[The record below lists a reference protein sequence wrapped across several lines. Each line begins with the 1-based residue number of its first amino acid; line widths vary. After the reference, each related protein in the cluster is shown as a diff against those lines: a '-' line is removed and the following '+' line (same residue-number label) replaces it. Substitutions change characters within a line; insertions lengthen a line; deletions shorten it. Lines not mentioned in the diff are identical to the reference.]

1 MDLPLIF
8 ILILCFGGMILLLLI
23 PFQIIISG
31 SLTPDNW
38 YIMVS
43 FWPLKIMLVPD
54 MRLNLFICD
63 RLVRSF
69 NIPAISGNLD
79 KKHEKGTIGTINFQS
94 LLKLPISIH
103 SVSLKGNIGCR
114 DSADTGRMFGW
125 ISALSGMLSWTRFH
139 INLIPDFTGSSFS
152 VLIKVKIRI
161 RSVFHII
168 LYLARMNKRS
178 FVTNQKSSD

>member
-1 MDLPLIF
+1 MDLPLVF
-8 ILILCFGGMILLLLI
+8 FLLLCFGGMILLLLI

-31 SLTPDNW
+31 SFTPDNW
-38 YIMVS
+38 YILVS

-54 MRLNLFICD
+54 MRINLFICD

-69 NIPAISGNLD
+69 NIPAISGNLN
-79 KKHEKGTIGTINFQS
+79 KKHEKGKINFQS

-152 VLIKVKIRI
+152 VLITVKIRI

-168 LYLARMNKRS
+168 LYLARMNKNPII
-178 FVTNQKSSD
+178 TNQKSGD